1 MDQMPYP
8 GPSTLFHLRI
18 NTLFAILW
26 VVDFVM
32 FIFALESMLANGIT
46 GMVLFASEVR
56 GFRAVLFIIVTY
68 SNPPH

>member
-18 NTLFAILW
+18 NTLFCILW

-32 FIFALESMLANGIT
+32 FIVALENMLANGIT
-46 GMVLFASEVR
+46 GMVLFASEVSS
-56 GFRAVLFIIVTY
+56 FRALTSEY
-68 SNPPH
+68 SI